1 MLDKCVFGDYDTV
14 ITYEKDLIF
23 LMQFP
28 IQSERLMSLFGQL
41 VETDSPSLGERA
53 VCDRIIGKLR
63 AFGITPVED
72 DAAERIGGNAGNLY
86 AYIDGTLPLPP
97 LLLCAHMDTVEP
109 SRGKTMVL
117 SPDGTITS
125 DGTTVLGADDAA
137 AIAAI
142 LEALTVLIQS
152 GVPHRP
158 IELLFTAA
166 EEPYCVGI
174 QAFDFSRLQSKQAYV
189 FDLTGSMGS
198 AAIQAPTILSFR
210 AEFSGR
216 AAHAGFSP
224 ESGIHAVRAA
234 SLAVTRFP
242 HGRIGDSTV
251 NVGTISGGTADNIVP
266 DRCTVSGEIRSYTD
280 AHATDLMKQIRQCAE
295 KAAEQI
301 GASVTVHT
309 QRHVTA
315 YHVPADAPVV
325 TRYLRVCTELGLSPA
340 LCSTFGGSDNN
351 HLVQHGIQGIVPATA
366 MYRCH
371 TCQEY
376 TTVTDLTTAAQIAYG
391 IMISRD

>member
-1 MLDKCVFGDYDTV
+1 MPPFS
-14 ITYEKDLIF
+14 
-23 LMQFP
+23 
-28 IQSERLMSLFGQL
+28 IQSDRLVSLLGCL
-41 VETDSPSLGERA
+41 VEKDSPSRGERA
-53 VCDRIIGKLR
+53 VCDCIMEKLL
-63 AFGITPVED
+63 ALGITPVED
-72 DAAERIGGNAGNLY
+72 DAAARIGGTAGNLY
-86 AYIDGTLPLPP
+86 AYVDGSLPLPP

-109 SRGKTMVL
+109 SCGKTMKL
-117 SPDGTITS
+117 SADGTITS

-142 LEALTVLIQS
+142 LEALTALRES
-152 GVPHRP
+152 SMPHRP

-174 QAFDFSRLQSKQAYV
+174 QAFDFSLLKSKQAYV
-189 FDLTGSMGS
+189 FDLTGPMGS
-198 AAIQAPTILSFR
+198 AAVQAPTILSFR

-224 ESGIHAVRAA
+224 ESGIHAIQAA

-242 HGRIGDSTV
+242 RGRIGDASV
-251 NVGTISGGTADNIVP
+251 NVGTISGGIADNIVP
-266 DRCTVSGEIRSYTD
+266 DRCIVTGEIRSYTD
-280 AHATDLMKQIRQCAE
+280 AHATSLMQQLQQCAE
-295 KAAEQI
+295 EAAEQF
-301 GASVTVHT
+301 GASAAVHI

-315 YHVPADAPVV
+315 YQILKEAPVV
-325 TRYLRVCTELGLSPA
+325 SRYLRVCRELGLSPA

-351 HLVQHGIQGIVPATA
+351 HLVQHGIQGIVPAAA

-376 TTVTDLTTAAQIAYG
+376 TTVSDLTATAQIVYG
-391 IMISRD
+391 IMISQD